1 MAYDTEES
9 KMINLIAR
17 TFVIL
22 LAALIGALWPPIH
35 SGGWLEPASGALL
48 GAAVALILIGGVS
61 LLEQGTPGMIFGGLS
76 GFVLAAWLATI
87 VNSLIFGG
95 MAAEQASAWGFVRY
109 VVIVSFAVSGL
120 AFGVQRGKWLTPINI
135 KTLFA
140 PGQERRRYKI
150 LDTSV
155 IIDGRIADICE
166 TGFLD
171 GTLVVPK
178 FVLKELQQIAD
189 SSHSLK
195 RNRGRR
201 GLEILHK
208 IQQNASV
215 NVIVSEKDFPDV
227 PEVDMKLIEMARL
240 MGGKIVTND
249 FNLNKV
255 AQLRG
260 VEVLNINELA
270 NALKPVV
277 LPGELMRVFVL
288 KEGKEANQGIG
299 YLDDGTMIVVDNA
312 QQLIGRT
319 VDLVVTSVLQTT
331 AGKMI
336 FGRTEEDGSLPDM
349 PIQQRNSGARRPN
362 GRRG

>member
-1 MAYDTEES
+1 
-9 KMINLIAR
+9 MINFILKTVI
-17 TFVIL
+17 IL
-22 LAALIGALWPPIH
+22 LAALIGAIWSPFHIA
-35 SGGWLEPASGALL
+35 GWLEPVSGAIL
-48 GAAVALILIGGVS
+48 GAALSLILVGGMTF
-61 LLEQGTPGMIFGGLS
+61 LERGTPGMIFGGIA
-76 GFVLAAWLATI
+76 GFAIAAWLATI

-95 MAAEQASAWGFVRY
+95 LAPDQATAWGAVHY
-109 VVIVSFAVSGL
+109 VIIVVFALSGL
-120 AFGVQRGKWLTPINI
+120 VFGVQRGKWLTPINI
-135 KTLFA
+135 KTVFA

-215 NVIVSEKDFPDV
+215 HVIISEKDFPEV

-260 VEVLNINELA
+260 VDVLNINELA

-277 LPGELMRVFVL
+277 LPGELMRVFIL

-312 QQLIGRT
+312 QHLIGRN

-336 FGRTEEDGSLPDM
+336 FGRTEEDGSVPETPM
-349 PIQQRNSGARRPN
+349 PQRNGNSRRFGN
-362 GRRG
+362 RRS